1 METAYCTFTPLPLQS
16 SKHHFHNKNS
26 ESMGLGDKIAEI
38 EAEMARTQKNKA
50 TEHHLGSL
58 KAKLARYR
66 SELAEPKQKS
76 TKAPAFEVQKSG
88 DARVALVGFP
98 SVGKSTLLSKITST
112 FSKQAEH
119 EFTTLDCI
127 SGKLE
132 YNGASIQILD
142 LPGIIDGASSNRG
155 RGRQII
161 SVVKTADLILM
172 ILDYRR
178 PKDKE
183 ILISELNK
191 MGIRINKTRPNVS
204 LVRTGSGI
212 EITACCKLANL
223 SEATIIAI
231 LKEYRIYNCQ
241 LTIREDITDEDLI
254 DVLSS
259 NATYL
264 RCIFCYNKVDEL
276 SYDEFLS
283 IAEDDENVVISCNM
297 GWNLDELK
305 HRVWSELQLKRIY
318 TKKKGEDPDFKHPI
332 VMRSEPTVKE
342 LCLRIHKDMDINFKH
357 ALVWGSSAKHQP
369 QKVGLSH
376 FLNDEDVVQIST
388 KY

>member
-1 METAYCTFTPLPLQS
+1 
-16 SKHHFHNKNS
+16 
-26 ESMGLGDKIAEI
+26 MGIGDKIVEI

-58 KAKLARYR
+58 KAKLARYK
-66 SELAEPKQKS
+66 SELTEPRQKGP
-76 TKAPAFEVQKSG
+76 KIPGFEVQKSG

-119 EFTTLDCI
+119 EFTTVDCI

-142 LPGIIDGASSNRG
+142 LPGIIDGASANKG

-161 SVVKTADLILM
+161 SVAKTADIILM
-172 ILDYRR
+172 VLDYRR
-178 PKDKE
+178 PFDKD

-191 MGIRINKTRPNVS
+191 MGIRLNKRRPNVS
-204 LVRTGSGI
+204 IVRTGYGI
-212 EITACCKLANL
+212 EIITCCKLTRL
-223 SEATIIAI
+223 SEATITAI

-254 DVLSS
+254 DILSS
-259 NATYL
+259 SATYL
-264 RCIFCYNKVDEL
+264 RCIFCYNKIDEL
-276 SYDEFLS
+276 SYEEFLS
-283 IAEDDENVVISCNM
+283 IADDDENVVISCNRN
-297 GWNLDELK
+297 WNLDELK
-305 HRVWSELQLKRIY
+305 QRIWDELQLKRIY
-318 TKKKGEDPDFKHPI
+318 TKKKGDDPDFIQPVILRKA
-332 VMRSEPTVKE
+332 STLKD
-342 LCLRIHKDMDINFKH
+342 LCINIHKDMDASFRH
-357 ALVWGSSAKHQP
+357 AFVWGSSTKHQP

-376 FLNDEDVVQIST
+376 TLDDEDVVQIST
-388 KY
+388 KL

>member
-1 METAYCTFTPLPLQS
+1 
-16 SKHHFHNKNS
+16 
-26 ESMGLGDKIAEI
+26 MGLGDKIAEI

-58 KAKLARYR
+58 KAKLAKYK

-76 TKAPAFEVQKSG
+76 TRAPAFEVQKSG

-132 YNGASIQILD
+132 YNGAAIQILD
-142 LPGIIDGASSNRG
+142 LPGIIDGASLNRG

-161 SVVKTADLILM
+161 SVAKTADIILM
-172 ILDYRR
+172 VLDYRR
-178 PKDKE
+178 PKDKDV
-183 ILISELNK
+183 LVSELSK
-191 MGIRINKTRPNVS
+191 MGIRVNRRRPNVS
-204 LVRTGSGI
+204 LVKSGSGI
-212 EITACCKLANL
+212 EITACCKLTNL
-223 SEATIIAI
+223 SEATIVAI

-241 LTIREDITDEDLI
+241 LTVREDITDEDLI

-259 NATYL
+259 SATYL
-264 RCIFCYNKVDEL
+264 RCIFCYNKIDEL
-276 SYDEFLS
+276 SHDEFLS
-283 IAEDDENVVISCNM
+283 VAEDGKNVVISCNRE
-297 GWNLDELK
+297 WNLDELK
-305 HRVWSELQLKRIY
+305 HRIWNELQLKRIY
-318 TKKKGEDPDFKHPI
+318 TKRRGEEPDFGQPV
-332 VMRSEPTVKE
+332 VMRNEPTVRD
-342 LCLRIHKDMDINFKH
+342 LCLRVHKDMDINFKH
-357 ALVWGSSAKHQP
+357 AFVWGSSARHQP

-376 FLNDEDVVQIST
+376 CLHDEDIVQIST

>member
-1 METAYCTFTPLPLQS
+1 
-16 SKHHFHNKNS
+16 
-26 ESMGLGDKIAEI
+26 MGIGDKISEI

-50 TEHHLGSL
+50 TEHHLGAL
-58 KAKLARYR
+58 KAKLARYK
-66 SELAEPKQKS
+66 SELTEPKQRS
-76 TKAPAFEVQKSG
+76 ARVAGFEVQKSG

-98 SVGKSTLLSKITST
+98 SVGKSTLLSIITPT

-161 SVVKTADLILM
+161 SVAKTADIILM
-172 ILDYRR
+172 MLDYRR

-191 MGIRINKTRPNVS
+191 MGIRLNKRRPDVS
-204 LVRTGSGI
+204 IVRTGSGI
-212 EITACCKLANL
+212 EIIRCCKLTML
-223 SEATIIAI
+223 SEETITAI
-231 LKEYRIYNCQ
+231 VKEYRIFNCQ

-264 RCIFCYNKVDEL
+264 RCIFCYNKIDEL

-283 IAEDDENVVISCNM
+283 IADDPENVVISCGRKWNM
-297 GWNLDELK
+297 DELK
-305 HRVWSELQLKRIY
+305 QRIWDELALKRVY
-318 TKKKGEDPDFKHPI
+318 TKKRGENPDFEHPVI
-332 VMRSEPTVKE
+332 MKSEPSVKD
-342 LCLRIHKDMDINFKH
+342 LCLKIHRDLDLNFKH
-357 ALVWGSSAKHQP
+357 AFVWGSSVKHQP

-376 FLNDEDVVQIST
+376 ALHDEDVVQVAARVWV
-388 KY
+388 